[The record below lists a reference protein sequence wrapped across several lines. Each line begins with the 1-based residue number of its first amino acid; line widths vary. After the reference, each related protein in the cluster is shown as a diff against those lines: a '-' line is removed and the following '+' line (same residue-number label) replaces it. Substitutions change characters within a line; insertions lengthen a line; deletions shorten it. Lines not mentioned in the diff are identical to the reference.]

1 MIKEGILKKLFQT
14 VKHILAA
21 FCGGLIS
28 LKFKNIDANTF
39 WTAIGAIGTILAVI
53 VALYQIIKQGKERN
67 ETLEI
72 EQASKVSAW
81 FTNEP
86 VVFNV
91 DIDVNGVPANVII
104 QNNSGLPIYDVFL
117 LSSYWN
123 ASDVISEAHVTHFI
137 HYKLI
142 EPDKKNDIVMKTA
155 GSGAGTHPALAIL
168 FRDSSDKIWYR
179 SPKGK
184 LSKISREEFNSFLM
198 KSKIGGGPYYD
209 GHTQE
214 II

>member
-1 MIKEGILKKLFQT
+1 MEKLFQI
-14 VKHILAA
+14 VNQIFDA
-21 FCGGLIS
+21 FCRGVMS
-28 LKFKNIDANTF
+28 LKFPNIDADTF
-39 WTAIGAIGTILAVI
+39 WTAVGAIGTVLAVI

-86 VVFNV
+86 VVLNV
-91 DIDVNGVPANVII
+91 DIDVNGVSANATI
-104 QNNSGLPIYDVFL
+104 QNNSGLPVYDVFL

-123 ASDVISEAHVTHFI
+123 ASDIISEAYVTHFI
-137 HYKLI
+137 YYRLI

-184 LSKISREEFNSFLM
+184 LSKINSEEFNSFLM
-198 KSKIGGGPYYD
+198 KTKIGGGPYYD

-214 II
+214 IK

>member
-1 MIKEGILKKLFQT
+1 MEKLFQT
-14 VKHILAA
+14 VNQFFDA
-21 FCGGLIS
+21 FCRGVMS
-28 LKFKNIDANTF
+28 LKFPNIDVDTF
-39 WTAIGAIGTILAVI
+39 WTAVGAIGTVLAVI
-53 VALYQIIKQGKERN
+53 VAFYQIIKQGKERN

-81 FTNEP
+81 FTNES
-86 VVFNV
+86 VVLNV
-91 DIDVNGVPANVII
+91 DIDVNGVPANAII

-137 HYKLI
+137 HFRLI
-142 EPDKKNDIVMKTA
+142 EPDKKSDIVMKTA

-184 LSKISREEFNSFLM
+184 LSKINSEEFNSFLIN
-198 KSKIGGGPYYD
+198 SKIGGGPYHD

-214 II
+214 IT